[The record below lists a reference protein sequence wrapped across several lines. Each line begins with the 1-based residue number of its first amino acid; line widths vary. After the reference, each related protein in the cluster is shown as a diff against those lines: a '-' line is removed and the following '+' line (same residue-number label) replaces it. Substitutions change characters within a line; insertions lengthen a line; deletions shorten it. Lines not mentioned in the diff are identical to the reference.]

1 MYVKKR
7 FEQSGLNYN
16 FSLVNIILFD
26 LFLNS
31 MFM

>member
-1 MYVKKR
+1 MYVKKG
-7 FEQSGLNYN
+7 FEQSVLNYN

>member
-1 MYVKKR
+1 MYVKKG
-7 FEQSGLNYN
+7 FEQSSLNYN